1 MIYSQ
6 LSNIMNLLVSINT
19 NFLLAFFYSIFILF
33 ISLIRIESQI
43 DDISYLD
50 KLVHTAIYFFFCLIW
65 YNPFKDIFI
74 NKTLIYLFI
83 FSILF
88 GVFIEFLQEKAVYY
102 RTAELLDIWFN
113 VLGTIIGCSFLLLKN
128 NIKKS

>member
-1 MIYSQ
+1 
-6 LSNIMNLLVSINT
+6 VSIKT

-33 ISLIRIESQI
+33 ISLIKIELQT
-43 DDISYLD
+43 DVSYLD

-65 YNPFKDIFI
+65 YIPFKDIFI

-88 GVFIEFLQEKAVYY
+88 GVFIEFLQEKVVHY
-102 RTAELLDIWFN
+102 RAAELLDIWFN
-113 VLGTIIGCSFLLLKN
+113 ALGTIIGCSFLLLKN
-128 NIKKS
+128 SIKKS

>member
-1 MIYSQ
+1 M
-6 LSNIMNLLVSINT
+6 SIKT
-19 NFLLAFFYSIFILF
+19 NFLFAVFYSIFILF

-43 DDISYLD
+43 DDIPYLD

-65 YNPFKDIFI
+65 YAPFKDIFI

-102 RTAELLDIWFN
+102 RTGELLDIWFN

-128 NIKKS
+128 SIKKV

>member
-1 MIYSQ
+1 M
-6 LSNIMNLLVSINT
+6 SIKT

-33 ISLIRIESQI
+33 ISLIKIESQI
-43 DDISYLD
+43 DAPSLD

-65 YNPFKDIFI
+65 YIPFKDIFI

-88 GVFIEFLQEKAVYY
+88 GVFIEFLQEKVVHY

-113 VLGTIIGCSFLLLKN
+113 ALGTIIGCSFLLLKN
-128 NIKKS
+128 SIKKS

>member
-1 MIYSQ
+1 M
-6 LSNIMNLLVSINT
+6 SIKT

-33 ISLIRIESQI
+33 ISLIKIESQT
-43 DDISYLD
+43 DAPYLD

-65 YNPFKDIFI
+65 YIPFKDIFI

-88 GVFIEFLQEKAVYY
+88 GVFIEFLQGKAVDY

-113 VLGTIIGCSFLLLKN
+113 ALGTIIGCSFLLLKN
-128 NIKKS
+128 SIKKS

>member
-1 MIYSQ
+1 M
-6 LSNIMNLLVSINT
+6 SIKT

-33 ISLIRIESQI
+33 ISLIKIELQT
-43 DDISYLD
+43 DVSYLD

-65 YNPFKDIFI
+65 YIPFKDIFI

-88 GVFIEFLQEKAVYY
+88 GVFIEFLQGKAVDY

-113 VLGTIIGCSFLLLKN
+113 ALGTIIGCSFLLLKN
-128 NIKKS
+128 SIKKS

>member
-1 MIYSQ
+1 M
-6 LSNIMNLLVSINT
+6 SINT

-43 DDISYLD
+43 DYIPYLD

-65 YNPFKDIFI
+65 YTPFKDIFI

>member
-1 MIYSQ
+1 M
-6 LSNIMNLLVSINT
+6 SIKT

-33 ISLIRIESQI
+33 ISLIKIESQI
-43 DDISYLD
+43 DAPYLD

-65 YNPFKDIFI
+65 YIPFKDIFI

-88 GVFIEFLQEKAVYY
+88 GVFIEFLQEKVVHY

-113 VLGTIIGCSFLLLKN
+113 ALGTIIGCSFLLLK
-128 NIKKS
+128 KQY

>member
-1 MIYSQ
+1 M
-6 LSNIMNLLVSINT
+6 SIKT

-33 ISLIRIESQI
+33 ISLIKIELQI
-43 DDISYLD
+43 EGSDLENLD

-65 YNPFKDIFI
+65 YIPFKDIFI

-88 GVFIEFLQEKAVYY
+88 GVFIEFLQEKVVHY
-102 RTAELLDIWFN
+102 RAAELLDIWFN
-113 VLGTIIGCSFLLLKN
+113 ALGTIIGCSFLLLKN
-128 NIKKS
+128 SIKKS

>member
-1 MIYSQ
+1 M
-6 LSNIMNLLVSINT
+6 SIKT

-33 ISLIRIESQI
+33 ISLIKTESQI
-43 DDISYLD
+43 DAPYLD

-65 YNPFKDIFI
+65 YIPFKDIFI

-88 GVFIEFLQEKAVYY
+88 GVFIEFLQEKVVHY

-113 VLGTIIGCSFLLLKN
+113 ALGTIIGCSFLLLKN
-128 NIKKS
+128 SIKKS

>member
-1 MIYSQ
+1 
-6 LSNIMNLLVSINT
+6 VSIKKH
-19 NFLLAFFYSIFILF
+19 FLLAFFYSIFILF
-33 ISLIRIESQI
+33 ISLIKIESPI
-43 DDISYLD
+43 DFSYLD

-65 YNPFKDIFI
+65 YIPFKDIFI

-88 GVFIEFLQEKAVYY
+88 GVFIEFLQEKVVHY

-113 VLGTIIGCSFLLLKN
+113 ALGTIIGCSFLLLKN
-128 NIKKS
+128 SIKKS

>member
-1 MIYSQ
+1 
-6 LSNIMNLLVSINT
+6 VSFKT

-33 ISLIRIESQI
+33 ISLIKIELQTEG
-43 DDISYLD
+43 SYLENLD

-65 YNPFKDIFI
+65 YIPFKDIFI

-88 GVFIEFLQEKAVYY
+88 GVFIEFLQEKVVHY
-102 RTAELLDIWFN
+102 RAAELLDIWFN
-113 VLGTIIGCSFLLLKN
+113 ALGTIIGCSFLLLKN
-128 NIKKS
+128 SIKKS

>member
-1 MIYSQ
+1 M
-6 LSNIMNLLVSINT
+6 SIKT

-33 ISLIRIESQI
+33 ISLIKIELQTEG
-43 DDISYLD
+43 SYLENLD

-65 YNPFKDIFI
+65 YIPFKDIFI

-88 GVFIEFLQEKAVYY
+88 GVFIEFLQEKVVHY
-102 RTAELLDIWFN
+102 RAAELLDIWFN
-113 VLGTIIGCSFLLLKN
+113 ALGTIIGCSFLLLKN
-128 NIKKS
+128 SIKKS

>member
-1 MIYSQ
+1 M
-6 LSNIMNLLVSINT
+6 SIKT

-33 ISLIRIESQI
+33 ISLIKIELPI
-43 DDISYLD
+43 DASYLD

-65 YNPFKDIFI
+65 YIPFKDIFI

-88 GVFIEFLQEKAVYY
+88 GVFIEFLQGKAVDY

-113 VLGTIIGCSFLLLKN
+113 ALGTIIGCSFLLLKN
-128 NIKKS
+128 SIKKS

>member
-1 MIYSQ
+1 M
-6 LSNIMNLLVSINT
+6 SIKT

-33 ISLIRIESQI
+33 ISLIKIESQI
-43 DDISYLD
+43 DASYLD

-65 YNPFKDIFI
+65 YIPFKDIFI

-88 GVFIEFLQEKAVYY
+88 GVFIEFLQEKVVHY

-113 VLGTIIGCSFLLLKN
+113 ALGTIIGCSFLLLKN
-128 NIKKS
+128 SIKKS